1 MRKLMKFG
9 CLIAI
14 ILFMCSFY
22 AVIGD
27 LRAESVE
34 VEETLTQ
41 EETHVESE
49 EIAQN
54 EEVVE
59 TPTETQ
65 DPQDTQEEE
74 ITEETIKAKIEGY
87 LANFMSE
94 SMVAKIIGWL
104 VDAGVLG
111 ALLGIYLKYRKYK
124 HNSLEDVVKS
134 TKEMIDENLQKSIDN
149 LSKEKIDKLVKSIE
163 TLEQANETIMK
174 VLVLMQDNTSKGK
187 VALLEYLGSKTQNE
201 EVKEAVKDTQEELE
215 NALAKK
221 EEVQSKVKDEYKEI
235 F

>member
-9 CLIAI
+9 CLVAT
-14 ILFMCSFY
+14 ILFMCGFY
-22 AVIGD
+22 AIIGD
-27 LRAESVE
+27 LKAESVE

-41 EETHVESE
+41 EETPLENE
-49 EIAQN
+49 EIGQN

-59 TPTETQ
+59 TPTNTQ
-65 DPQDTQEEE
+65 DPQDSQEEE

-134 TKEMIDENLQKSIDN
+134 TKEMIDENLQKSIDS

-163 TLEQANETIMK
+163 ALEQANETIMK

-187 VALLEYLGSKTQNE
+187 VALLEYLGSKTNNE
-201 EVKEAVKDTQEELE
+201 EVKEAVKGTQEEIE

-221 EEVQSKVKDEYKEI
+221 EEVESKVKDEYKEI

>member
-9 CLIAI
+9 CLVAI

-34 VEETLTQ
+34 DEEILVEEEIPL
-41 EETHVESE
+41 ESE
-49 EIAQN
+49 EIALN
-54 EEVVE
+54 EDV
-59 TPTETQ
+59 T
-65 DPQDTQEEE
+65 EEE
-74 ITEETIKAKIEGY
+74 ITEEDLKEKIQAY
-87 LANFMSE
+87 LTNFMSE

-104 VDAGVLG
+104 VDAGVLT

-149 LSKEKIDKLVKSIE
+149 LSKEKIDKLVESIN

-187 VALLEYLGSKTQNE
+187 VALLEYLGSKTKNE
-201 EVKEAVKDTQEELE
+201 EVKEAVKDTQEEIE

-221 EEVQSKVKDEYKEI
+221 EEVESKVKDEYKEI

>member
-9 CLIAI
+9 CLVAI

-22 AVIGD
+22 AVMGD
-27 LRAESVE
+27 LKAESVE

-41 EETHVESE
+41 EETPVESE

-54 EEVVE
+54 EEVA
-59 TPTETQ
+59 PS
-65 DPQDTQEEE
+65 EE
-74 ITEETIKAKIEGY
+74 IEQEFTEEDFKEKIQEFLSNY
-87 LANFMSE
+87 MSE

-104 VDAGVLG
+104 VDTGFLVALFGV
-111 ALLGIYLKYRKYK
+111 YLKYRKYK

-134 TKEMIDENLQKSIDN
+134 TKEMIDENLQKSINN

-163 TLEQANETIMK
+163 ALEQANETIMK

-187 VALLEYLGSKTQNE
+187 VALLEYLGSKTNNE
-201 EVKEAVKDTQEELE
+201 EVKEAVKGTQEEIE

-221 EEVQSKVKDEYKEI
+221 EEVESKVKDEYKEI

>member
-41 EETHVESE
+41 EETPVESE

-54 EEVVE
+54 EEE
-59 TPTETQ
+59 
-65 DPQDTQEEE
+65 PQNEQEEEE
-74 ITEETIKAKIEGY
+74 ITEEAFKEKIQAY
-87 LANFMSE
+87 LTNFMSE

-104 VDAGVLG
+104 VDAGVLT

-187 VALLEYLGSKTQNE
+187 VALLEYLGSKTNNE

-221 EEVQSKVKDEYKEI
+221 EEVESKVKDEYKEI

>member
-9 CLIAI
+9 CLVAI

-22 AVIGD
+22 AVLGTVK
-27 LRAESVE
+27 AENVE
-34 VEETLTQ
+34 DEETLV
-41 EETHVESE
+41 EEEIPLESE
-49 EIAQN
+49 ENALN
-54 EEVVE
+54 E
-59 TPTETQ
+59 
-65 DPQDTQEEE
+65 D
-74 ITEETIKAKIEGY
+74 ITEEDITEEDVKEKIQAY
-87 LANFMSE
+87 LTNFMSE

-104 VDAGVLG
+104 VDAGVLT

-149 LSKEKIDKLVKSIE
+149 LSKEKIDKLVESIN

-187 VALLEYLGSKTQNE
+187 VALLEYLGSKTKNE

-221 EEVQSKVKDEYKEI
+221 EEVESKVKDEYKEI

>member
-27 LRAESVE
+27 LKAESVE

-41 EETHVESE
+41 EETPVESE

-54 EEVVE
+54 EEE
-59 TPTETQ
+59 
-65 DPQDTQEEE
+65 PQNEQEEEE
-74 ITEETIKAKIEGY
+74 ITEEAFKEKIQAY
-87 LANFMSE
+87 LTNFMSE

-104 VDAGVLG
+104 VDAGVLT

-149 LSKEKIDKLVKSIE
+149 LSKEKIDKLVESIN

-187 VALLEYLGSKTQNE
+187 VALLEYLGSKTKNE
-201 EVKEAVKDTQEELE
+201 EVKEAVKDTQEEIE

-221 EEVQSKVKDEYKEI
+221 EEVESKVKDEYKEI

>member
-1 MRKLMKFG
+1 
-9 CLIAI
+9 
-14 ILFMCSFY
+14 MCSFY

>member
-9 CLIAI
+9 CLVAI

-27 LRAESVE
+27 LKAESVE
-34 VEETLTQ
+34 VEETLV
-41 EETHVESE
+41 EEEIPLESE
-49 EIAQN
+49 EIALNEEEPQN
-54 EEVVE
+54 E
-59 TPTETQ
+59 
-65 DPQDTQEEE
+65 QEF
-74 ITEETIKAKIEGY
+74 TEEDFKEKIQAY
-87 LANFMSE
+87 LTNFMSE

-104 VDAGVLG
+104 VDAGVLT
-111 ALLGIYLKYRKYK
+111 ALLGIYIKYRKYK

-149 LSKEKIDKLVKSIE
+149 LSKEKIDKLVESIN

-187 VALLEYLGSKTQNE
+187 VALLEYLGSKTKNE
-201 EVKEAVKDTQEELE
+201 EVKEAVKDTQEEIE

-221 EEVQSKVKDEYKEI
+221 EEVESKVKDEYKEI